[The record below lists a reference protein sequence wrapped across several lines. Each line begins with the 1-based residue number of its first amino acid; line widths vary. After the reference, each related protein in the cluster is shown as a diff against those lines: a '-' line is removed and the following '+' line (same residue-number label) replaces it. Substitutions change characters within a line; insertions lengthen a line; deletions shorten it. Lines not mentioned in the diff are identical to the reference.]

1 MKICVIGLWH
11 LGLVTTASLAK
22 LGNKVTSIDDED
34 LINRLKNFDLPIQEK
49 NLLRY
54 LKKYKKNINFR
65 PIKKNFPKNKVFWIT
80 YDTKIK
86 QKDNVNMK
94 ETLNSLKKI
103 FLKIPYNSIVII
115 SSQIPVGTIKKIEKI
130 NLLNNKKKLTFFYIP
145 ENLRLGNSIQN
156 FLQPDRMVIGTNT
169 KDTKKINVVKMI
181 FKKFNCKIYL
191 VSSDTA
197 EMTKHVINS
206 FLACSISFIN
216 EISEISS
223 KFNINLNELEET
235 VKSDN
240 RIGFKSYLRAGF
252 SFSGGTLARDVN
264 ILNNQADKSKIKL
277 QILNNIIKSN
287 NKRKQSIISSILNLV
302 KGKKNILQVGLTYKA
317 GTNTLRRSFPNEIYK
332 KISINKSNKIE
343 MLDSDLDS
351 NIKKINILDNNIKK
365 KFDVIIIFKKEKNLF
380 EIINKYSNINTRI
393 IDIGRYAFKLK
404 KKLNYFY

>member
-34 LINRLKNFDLPIQEK
+34 LTNRLKNFDLPIQEK

-65 PIKKNFPKNKVFWIT
+65 PIKKNFPKDKVFWIT
-80 YDTKIK
+80 YDTKLD

-287 NKRKQSIISSILNLV
+287 NKRKQSIISSILKLV

-380 EIINKYSNINTRI
+380 EIINKYSNTNTII

>member
-80 YDTKIK
+80 YDTKLD